1 MNRDTGSSIGSK
13 NNLIIKRE
21 IQRETMISNI
31 NEEIKELER
40 SNYDHESQDQHYKQR
55 ENVFWHQEQSL
66 TQSSPST

>member
-1 MNRDTGSSIGSK
+1 
-13 NNLIIKRE
+13 
-21 IQRETMISNI
+21 MISNI

-66 TQSSPST
+66 NQSSPST